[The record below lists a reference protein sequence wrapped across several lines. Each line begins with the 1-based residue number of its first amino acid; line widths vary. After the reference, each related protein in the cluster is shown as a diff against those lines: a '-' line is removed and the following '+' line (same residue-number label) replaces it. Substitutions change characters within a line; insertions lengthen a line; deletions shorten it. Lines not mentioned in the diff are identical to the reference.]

1 MWAKDRHHLIIS
13 KLAANEHIGIDALV
27 EELQVSRETI
37 RRDIITLEAE
47 GKLRRLHGG
56 VARVDASAE
65 PPFEARLKV
74 NAAAKRKIGLAAA
87 RLVEPGMLVA
97 IDAGT
102 TTLAFADAIVGI
114 PDVSVVTNSFDIAR
128 TIVTAR
134 PHADVVLLGG
144 RIGNHVP
151 GTFGELTVAEI
162 RRFSPDMG
170 VFSPVALSAQQGAT
184 DFHLVEAEFAN
195 AMIACSKRTVV
206 LADHTKLDE
215 VSRVRICDCNQ
226 IDVLV
231 TDKGASQKALKG
243 LLSAGLGEAI
253 TD

>member
-114 PDVSVVTNSFDIAR
+114 PDVSV
-128 TIVTAR
+128 VTAR